1 MDYPDNFIKSALFEF
16 NRYKSMG
23 DSTFVQLN
31 DKDIHWKLNES
42 DNSIALIV
50 KHISGNMLSRW
61 TNFLT
66 EDGEKPW
73 RNREDEFTNPYETKT
88 EMLAGWEEGWRCLFK
103 ALNSV
108 TSDNFDTTIKI
119 RNESHTIVEAVH
131 RQLAHYSSH
140 IGQIV
145 LLGKMIKAENWTA
158 LSIPK
163 GTSEDFNKN
172 MFKK

>member
-1 MDYPDNFIKSALFEF
+1 
-16 NRYKSMG
+16 
-23 DSTFVQLN
+23 
-31 DKDIHWKLNES
+31 
-42 DNSIALIV
+42 
-50 KHISGNMLSRW
+50 
-61 TNFLT
+61 
-66 EDGEKPW
+66 
-73 RNREDEFTNPYETKT
+73 
-88 EMLAGWEEGWRCLFK
+88 MLAGWEAGWRCLFK

-163 GTSEDFNKN
+163 GNSEDFNKN
-172 MFKK
+172 TFKK